1 MTAPA
6 HTLYSATL
14 FLALA
19 VLNLWSER
27 RQRIPRMVRARAIHN
42 IAHALPVWLRIPQA
56 RACLGFVAGLPTSG
70 RAAILPA
77 SGFFEHAGAELP
89 ADVAWS
95 DDLVVEFLPTVTRT
109 L

>member
-27 RQRIPRMVRARAIHN
+27 RQRIPRMVRGRAIHN
-42 IAHALPVWLRIPQA
+42 VAHALPA
-56 RACLGFVAGLPTSG
+56 
-70 RAAILPA
+70 
-77 SGFFEHAGAELP
+77 
-89 ADVAWS
+89 
-95 DDLVVEFLPTVTRT
+95 RT
-109 L
+109 LQRAPPSDS